1 MTATIAFLGTGRMG
15 EPMAHRLVAAG
26 HDVRVWNRTRAR
38 TDALAA
44 AGARIAPSPAAAA
57 TGVEVVITMLADPPA
72 VTSVLFGPSGVAEG
86 LRPGVVLVEMS
97 TIGPAAV
104 REVAARLPAG
114 VELVDAPVSGGVGAA
129 AAGALTILAGGDP
142 STVDRVAGVL
152 GALGTVRRCGG
163 PGSGAALK
171 LVGNAALVAGI
182 AGLADTLAVADAVG
196 VDRAT
201 ALDLLAGGALGGA
214 VRRATASGVGFAI
227 ALAHKDIGLAL
238 AALDPTDAP
247 GQRAA
252 GRGPTLRCCGRPAGG
267 CAMPRTRAST
277 SVPSS
282 NRLSPRSRHEV
293 DAGQPPPGWWTWF
306 AMAAQSGSH

>member
-1 MTATIAFLGTGRMG
+1 M
-15 EPMAHRLVAAG
+15 
-26 HDVRVWNRTRAR
+26 
-38 TDALAA
+38 
-44 AGARIAPSPAAAA
+44 
-57 TGVEVVITMLADPPA
+57 
-72 VTSVLFGPSGVAEG
+72 
-86 LRPGVVLVEMS
+86 
-97 TIGPAAV
+97 
-104 REVAARLPAG
+104 
-114 VELVDAPVSGGVGAA
+114 
-129 AAGALTILAGGDP
+129 
-142 STVDRVAGVL
+142 DRVAGVL

-252 GRGPTLRCCGRPAGG
+252 G
-267 CAMPRTRAST
+267 PRTDAPVLRAACRRLRDAPDQSVDIGALIQST
-277 SVPSS
+277 IAKEPS
-282 NRLSPRSRHEV
+282 
-293 DAGQPPPGWWTWF
+293 
-306 AMAAQSGSH
+306 